1 MVKNLHGNWYSAG
14 LKAIIG
20 KLGNELYKKL
30 RNDEQKQLEKCLD
43 NIEDKR
49 DLVMSS
55 QCLTKFRKNYLRE
68 MNREKMKK
76 EEKKI
81 EEWKKTQ
88 GIHKIKQTKSQ
99 DKLLSRGD
107 RSAIFKVTNLI
118 DKFFGKNGNSA
129 DNDKSDNSPKWTQLY
144 DALVRIKMAN
154 DQKRKMP
161 GARVYEMRMYDLVLA
176 RNEPSLGPKEKKRG
190 SGILKMGIQLLNK
203 LRNATGGANSNFKM
217 MSPRFVPL
225 LPEAAEEEKNRGNLS
240 PTILALYDLEDNERK
255 AEKGT
260 EEAEAAATS
269 LPQLLRALGVTSQD
283 RDSLLHTLLDVSGS
297 IGHVQ
302 KAMELLKSL
311 NFFEIENDLTD
322 ANNRIV
328 DAFSKMEQSFDDAQR
343 QEMQTD
349 GWTFLRQFQYDQ
361 LCTDQYA
368 QLPERFRHSI
378 DEFSQMP
385 RETREAMLWKRIE
398 RISRNI
404 PDEIADKLDRRRTE
418 KNERLSG
425 QRRRKRRQLEPIGG
439 ISVLSP
445 IMLRPFMFSPTLT
458 PSVLG
463 PLVLSPNIFSPIIL
477 APSVLSPFVLS
488 PSAPMPL
495 ILSPYVLSPYILS
508 PMAMAPVIL
517 TPYVLSPNILN
528 PFAMSPLILSPT
540 VLSPDILS
548 PQILGGA
555 ILSPTVGSP
564 AILTET
570 FLAASVLSPS
580 VLS

>member
-68 MNREKMKK
+68 TNREKMKK
-76 EEKKI
+76 EDK
-81 EEWKKTQ
+81 
-88 GIHKIKQTKSQ
+88 KIKQIKSQ

-118 DKFFGKNGNSA
+118 DKFFGKHGNSA
-129 DNDKSDNSPKWTQLY
+129 DNEKSDNSPKWTQLY
-144 DALVRIKMAN
+144 DALVKIKMAN

-176 RNEPSLGPKEKKRG
+176 RNEPSLGPKEKKSG

-203 LRNATGGANSNFKM
+203 LRSATGGANSNFKI

-255 AEKGT
+255 TEKGT
-260 EEAEAAATS
+260 AAEAAATS

-283 RDSLLHTLLDVSGS
+283 RDALLHTLLDVSGS

-302 KAMELLKSL
+302 KAMELLKAL

-328 DAFSKMEQSFDDAQR
+328 DAFSRMEQSFDDAQR
-343 QEMQTD
+343 QEMQKD

-368 QLPERFRHSI
+368 QLPEGFRHSI

-404 PDEIADKLDRRRTE
+404 PDEIADKLDRRRME
-418 KNERLSG
+418 KNERLPG

-445 IMLRPFMFSPTLT
+445 IMLQPFMFSPTLT

-477 APSVLSPFVLS
+477 APAVLSPFILS
-488 PSAPMPL
+488 PAAPMPL